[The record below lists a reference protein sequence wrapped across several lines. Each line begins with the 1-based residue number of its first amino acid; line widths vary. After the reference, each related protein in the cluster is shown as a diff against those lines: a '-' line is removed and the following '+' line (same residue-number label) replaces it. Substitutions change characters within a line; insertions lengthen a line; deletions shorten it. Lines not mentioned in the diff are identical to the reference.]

1 MTEDMEQV
9 KEWERIAQRILH
21 DPKASR
27 SEVTTALIGI
37 TRSKDAALRE
47 ALEEKKLK
55 AWKADTNVV
64 NKISR

>member
-9 KEWERIAQRILH
+9 KEWERIARRILH

-27 SEVTTALIGI
+27 SEVTTALVGI
-37 TRSKDAALRE
+37 TRSKDAVLRE